1 MENSGVVHMLKNQKT
16 EDLACMYK
24 LFSRVADGLK
34 TMADCVSQYLR
45 EQGKALVQ
53 EDDGGTNAINFV
65 QVSHSTY
72 YSTIYIHTIVH
83 LFYISSLFFFFY
95 KNHVNLFD
103 FLTEWACYIT

>member
-24 LFSRVADGLK
+24 LFSRVEEGLK

-53 EDDGGTNAINFV
+53 EEEGGTNAINFV
-65 QVSHSTY
+65 QVG
-72 YSTIYIHTIVH
+72 
-83 LFYISSLFFFFY
+83 
-95 KNHVNLFD
+95 
-103 FLTEWACYIT
+103 FLTHLVL